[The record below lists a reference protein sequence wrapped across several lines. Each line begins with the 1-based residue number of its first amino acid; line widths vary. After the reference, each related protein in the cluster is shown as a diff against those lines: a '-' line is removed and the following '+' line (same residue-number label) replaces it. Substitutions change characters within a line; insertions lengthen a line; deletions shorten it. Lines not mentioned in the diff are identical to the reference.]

1 MKYIKNV
8 IRPME
13 GMDID
18 GILEVE
24 NKSFT
29 TPWSKTM
36 FEDELY
42 NLNAHYLVIEVMGK
56 IVGYVGFWK
65 IIDEG
70 HITNIAVHPD
80 YRGAGHGKALISAL
94 IQKAKEMGI
103 IAVTLEVR
111 KSNVVAISLYESFG
125 FVSSGVRKNYYSDNN
140 EDALIMW
147 LRL

>member
-1 MKYIKNV
+1 MKYIEPI
-8 IRPME
+8 IRTME
-13 GMDID
+13 ERDLE

-24 NKSFT
+24 NKSFR

-42 NLNAHYLVIEVMGK
+42 NLNAHYLVVENMGK
-56 IVGYVGFWK
+56 IVGYIGFWK

-80 YRGAGHGKALISAL
+80 FRKLGYGKALISAL
-94 IQKAKEMGI
+94 IKKAKDMEI
-103 IAVTLEVR
+103 IAITLEVR
-111 KSNVVAISLYESFG
+111 RSNHVAISLYESFG
-125 FVSSGVRKNYYSDNN
+125 FVSSGVRKQYYSDNN
-140 EDALIMW
+140 EDAIIMW